1 MFKYYD
7 ETMRKYEII
16 NEVTDKE
23 VTDIYNRLHQS
34 KTILVKRLEA
44 NETKL
49 HARNEQFSKIEI
61 SLE

>member
-23 VTDIYNRLHQS
+23 VTDIYNRLH
-34 KTILVKRLEA
+34 
-44 NETKL
+44 
-49 HARNEQFSKIEI
+49 
-61 SLE
+61 